1 MNARTSLKVVA
12 LLASLGITAGC
23 GEVAR
28 QGRSPA
34 QVVINS
40 LQASPGEDD
49 QFGGFLQSDVITRV
63 DEDDPTS
70 CSIFNDSGQ
79 VTMSIILKDPG
90 TPAAAA
96 APSALN
102 QVTFTRY
109 RVVYKRTD
117 RADGGV
123 PGVDVPYP
131 FESAATFTVPQN
143 GQVSAAFNL
152 VRQTAKLEAP
162 LLALRNSPVLMSMIA
177 EVTFV
182 GRDQAGNDVMATGKI
197 GITFGD
203 FGASC

>member
-1 MNARTSLKVVA
+1 MNATSLKFVA
-12 LLASLGITAGC
+12 ILACVGIGSGC

-34 QVVINS
+34 QVVINA
-40 LQASPGEDD
+40 LQAAPGNVQE
-49 QFGGFLQSDVITRV
+49 FGGFLQSDVITRV

-79 VTMSIILKDPG
+79 VTMSIVLKDPG
-90 TPAAAA
+90 TPGAVS

-109 RVVYKRTD
+109 RVVYRRTD

-123 PGVDVPYP
+123 PGVDVPHP
-131 FESAATFTVPQN
+131 FESAATFTVPQS
-143 GQVSAAFNL
+143 GQVTAAFNL

-162 LLALRNSPVLMSMIA
+162 LLALRRSPVLMSMIA
-177 EVTFV
+177 DVTFV
-182 GRDQAGNDVMATGKI
+182 GRDQAGNDVMAMGSI

-203 FGASC
+203 FGGAC

>member
-1 MNARTSLKVVA
+1 VNATTSGKFVA
-12 LLASLGITAGC
+12 ILASLGIAAGC

-40 LQASPGEDD
+40 LQASAGGEDD
-49 QFGGFLQSDVITRV
+49 MGGFLSSDVITRV

-70 CSIFNDSGQ
+70 CTIFNDAGQ

-96 APSALN
+96 SPSALN

-117 RADGGV
+117 RSDGGV

-162 LLALRNSPVLMSMIA
+162 LLALRNSAVLMSMIA
-177 EVTFV
+177 EITFV
-182 GRDQAGNDVMATGKI
+182 GRDQAGNDVMTTGKI

-203 FGASC
+203 FGGAC